1 MTVEF
6 DCTPVRRKDLADSSY
21 TSSVIANFFSGFVAM
36 AMGVGR
42 GRVCLK
48 IVQYRNPE
56 NFLLSASISEISHTQ
71 AELLQILS
79 QISLPWQQGSV
90 VVELSN
96 TFVIFTRNSIYG

>member
-1 MTVEF
+1 
-6 DCTPVRRKDLADSSY
+6 
-21 TSSVIANFFSGFVAM
+21 M

-48 IVQYRNPE
+48 IIQYRDPE

-71 AELLQILS
+71 AELLPILS

-96 TFVIFTRNSIYG
+96 TLHMGFRLTPRSMTLDDLELL